1 MRKTVIKSRRLGEEY
16 LRLEHESGLVALL
29 YPMKGFQT
37 AYALFGTSYGSI
49 DNEFK
54 TAEDPDFVKVPDG
67 IAHYLEHKLFESEDG
82 NVDRVFAGLGA
93 ESNAYTSFDKTC
105 YLASCTGPFGET
117 FRTLLRFVQDPY
129 FTQENVEKER
139 GIIGQEIR
147 MYEDNPGWRV
157 MFNLLSALYVNH
169 PVRTDIAGTVESI
182 SQITPEVLYRCY
194 RTFYN
199 LSNMVV
205 AVAGNFDPEEA
216 ERILDEELKP
226 CQPVEIIRKFP
237 EEPREAGQSEIVQ
250 RLEVSEPTFY
260 FGYKIP
266 PESDPHALLRQQVV
280 LDILLDVLA
289 GPTSAFYEEMNRQ
302 GLLDS
307 NFGTEVFGERGCLAA
322 FFGGDSKDPRAVYQ
336 AFCDMIEKRKAEGLS
351 EEEFLCCKNAMYGKL
366 LKGLSD
372 VENTAGSLLSYE
384 MMGLGMFDAAETV
397 ASIRFSELEEC
408 LWTCFDPA
416 CRAISIVLPL
426 EENN

>member
-1 MRKTVIKSRRLGEEY
+1 MRKTVIESRRFGEQY
-16 LRLEHESGLVALL
+16 LRLEHESGLIALL

-37 AYALFGTSYGSI
+37 AYALFGTKYGSI

-54 TAEDPDFVKVPDG
+54 TADDSDFVKVPDG

-82 NVDRVFAGLGA
+82 NVDRVFAALGA
-93 ESNAYTSFDKTC
+93 ESNAFTSFDKTC
-105 YLASCTGPFGET
+105 YLASCTSHFEET
-117 FRTLLRFVQDPY
+117 FRTLLRFVQEPY
-129 FTQENVEKER
+129 FTPENVEKEQ

-157 MFNLLSALYVNH
+157 MFNLLSALYINH

-182 SQITPEVLYRCY
+182 SRITPDILYRCY

-216 ERILDEELKP
+216 ERILSEELKAAK
-226 CQPVEIIRKFP
+226 PVEIVRRFP
-237 EEPREAGQSEIVQ
+237 EEPREAGQSKIVQ
-250 RLEVSEPTFY
+250 HLEVSEPTFY
-260 FGYKIP
+260 FGYKIF
-266 PESDPHALLRQQVV
+266 PEQEPAALLKQQVV

-302 GLLDS
+302 GLLDD

-322 FFGGDSKDPRAVYQ
+322 FFGGDSKDPEAVYN
-336 AFCDMIEKRKAEGLS
+336 AFCEMIEQRKAEGLS
-351 EEEFLCCKNAMYGKL
+351 EEEFLSCKNAMYGKL
-366 LKGLSD
+366 LKGLGD
-372 VENTAGSLLSYE
+372 VENTATAMLSYE
-384 MMGLGMFDAAETV
+384 MMGLGMFEAAETV
-397 ASIRFSELEEC
+397 AAVQLSDLEKC
-408 LWTCFDPA
+408 LRDCFDPS

-426 EENN
+426 EE